1 MQNVNYYV
9 PVIALLT
16 MNRTIEFSCIIWR
29 SHTKV
34 ASDTSET
41 SFVIQSKRCGQFFSF
56 RFKNLS
62 LTSHTFSGFIN
73 WFDNF
78 VICRSK
84 RAGSGSDTMFDR
96 VASSTINESKDVKKW
111 NKLASSKLTLLKDPM
126 YGNGMLHIYQANST
140 TSKKFCWLTK
150 RFLKSITH
158 ICIKF

>member
-1 MQNVNYYV
+1 VHHFSGLWYSQPKFKEKSQNNVENAKCKLL
-9 PVIALLT
+9 PVIALLA

-84 RAGSGSDTMFDR
+84 RSGSGSDTMFDR
-96 VASSTINESKDVKKW
+96 VASSTINESNDGKK
-111 NKLASSKLTLLKDPM
+111 NKRIKIDFR
-126 YGNGMLHIYQANST
+126 N
-140 TSKKFCWLTK
+140 
-150 RFLKSITH
+150 KS
-158 ICIKF
+158 